1 VRSVLREDA
10 VGIWVSAT
18 ISVSLV
24 VSPVVV
30 AAICAGGL
38 NLRLLLFG
46 GWLFL
51 TTLLLDGASVAPL
64 ASCIGVSLAVNVV
77 IIFNVFNR
85 LVGVSLINLS
95 LLRLSDC

>member
-18 ISVSLV
+18 IFVREV

-30 AAICAGGL
+30 AAICAGEL

-51 TTLLLDGASVAPL
+51 TTLLLDGTSDAPL
-64 ASCIGVSLAVNVV
+64 ASCIGVFLAVNVV
-77 IIFNVFNR
+77 SVFNVFNVFNR
-85 LVGVSLINLS
+85 LVGVSLINVS
-95 LLRLSDC
+95 LL